1 MNIMSFDLKMTE
13 VYMVA
18 GMALVT
24 FGIRY
29 VLFPIAG
36 RFQFPKLLEQALQ
49 YVPPVVLTA
58 IIVPSVLM
66 PGGET
71 LDLRWNNPYLIG
83 AMAACLMG
91 ALFQNLLFT
100 IVVSMMVFLGAQWGF
115 ALG

>member
-1 MNIMSFDLKMTE
+1 
-13 VYMVA
+13 MVA

-29 VLFPIAG
+29 ILFPISG
-36 RFQFPKLLEQALQ
+36 RFQFPKLIEKALQ

-71 LDLRWNNPYLIG
+71 LNLKLSNPYLIG

-91 ALFQNLLFT
+91 ALFKNLLLT
-100 IVVSMMVFLGAQWGF
+100 IVVSMMIFLGAQWVF